1 MSDPPLE
8 EVEFLELI
16 VLKLQLVSGLSKFLI
31 YNHSPPLGLDKTLS
45 ICSRAHSAA
54 DSLVKVTIK
63 FANQYRGAETDL
75 YRKQGRR
82 VKLLVKNLIYH
93 TTNPYSDTNEQI
105 TELIRVSI
113 NLSVPLNILL
123 SRSTKRIA
131 ELKKEQPN
139 SFAMCNSFSLP
150 KYTPKTYEEKIR
162 MLLNQVKEFMELLK
176 ELSIQ
181 TKQFVINEE
190 EYTSIDTVNLLNSNS
205 DSDDK
210 YLEFF
215 QHQKK
220 QIELQS
226 KCDTLHTFSCQ
237 ITEAFRSY
245 IETSCYKNP
254 DEKQSLLI
262 LTSSL
267 RGSLSHILC
276 VLVSYI
282 FFFFF

>member
-63 FANQYRGAETDL
+63 FASQYRGAETDL

-150 KYTPKTYEEKIR
+150 KYTPKTYEEKIITY
-162 MLLNQVKEFMELLK
+162 KD
-176 ELSIQ
+176 
-181 TKQFVINEE
+181 TK
-190 EYTSIDTVNLLNSNS
+190 YM
-205 DSDDK
+205 
-210 YLEFF
+210 
-215 QHQKK
+215 
-220 QIELQS
+220 
-226 KCDTLHTFSCQ
+226 
-237 ITEAFRSY
+237 R
-245 IETSCYKNP
+245 
-254 DEKQSLLI
+254 
-262 LTSSL
+262 
-267 RGSLSHILC
+267 
-276 VLVSYI
+276 
-282 FFFFF
+282 